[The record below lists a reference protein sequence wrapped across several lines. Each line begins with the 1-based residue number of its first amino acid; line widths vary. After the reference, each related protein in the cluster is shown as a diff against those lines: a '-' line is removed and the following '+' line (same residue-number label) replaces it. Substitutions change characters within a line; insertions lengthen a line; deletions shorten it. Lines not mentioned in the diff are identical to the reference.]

1 MCLTDTHETT
11 ILPGLA
17 PRIGDRRDAEDR
29 LCLGARTQ
37 QVAHFV
43 TGLPYQSVNV
53 ILYFLCRSFE
63 ALGVRAQRKDIT
75 QIFDRLDT
83 EEIGLISHDALITR
97 LFPGAAVRRRSG
109 ADSADLRADSDVR
122 VALRKRPDL
131 LEEVVNQLK
140 TIESRTE

>member
-1 MCLTDTHETT
+1 
-11 ILPGLA
+11 
-17 PRIGDRRDAEDR
+17 
-29 LCLGARTQ
+29 
-37 QVAHFV
+37 
-43 TGLPYQSVNV
+43 
-53 ILYFLCRSFE
+53 
-63 ALGVRAQRKDIT
+63 VRAQRKDIT